1 MMSAMSSAIVPTRC
15 GAGAAVVGAAPCA
28 GGDAGGAGAGPPEDE
43 GTGGCANADTVSSRT
58 PKNRMFVSVSDAVII
73 AEPAPLRCL
82 AGKPAAILFHALIWI
97 FVPPVVIER
106 APGIMAPF
114 SNRSRKG
121 SR

>member
-28 GGDAGGAGAGPPEDE
+28 GGDAGGAGAGPPEAV

-58 PKNRMFVSVSDAVII
+58 PKNRMFVYVPDAVII

-82 AGKPAAILFHALIWI
+82 AGQTAATLLHVLICI
-97 FVPPVVIER
+97 FVPTVVHDR
-106 APGIMAPF
+106 APGIMTRL
-114 SNRSRKG
+114 SS
-121 SR
+121 